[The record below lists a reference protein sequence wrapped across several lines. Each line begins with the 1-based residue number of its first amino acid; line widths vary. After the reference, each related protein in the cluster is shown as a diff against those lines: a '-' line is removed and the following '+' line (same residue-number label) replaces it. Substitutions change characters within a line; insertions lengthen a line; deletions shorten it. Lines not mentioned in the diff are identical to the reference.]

1 MLNLY
6 SGEYCVDKIEEA
18 VEGRVLF
25 LDDMKQGLELSCFVL
40 QIHHSCTGCS
50 VVQVI
55 SEFTHQNSI
64 NVYLIC
70 ISIFFYIFFM
80 FITFLE
86 LLHLKMTLN
95 LKNTLTLWLNNL
107 LWIHFWV
114 FLMRSRYTAKKG
126 KSKLPVNLYGL
137 IFDGV
142 QKSICKKFQNF
153 YFQ

>member
-1 MLNLY
+1 MFCFTNPSLMYGVLCCSSDQRIY
-6 SGEYCVDKIEEA
+6 S
-18 VEGRVLF
+18 
-25 LDDMKQGLELSCFVL
+25 
-40 QIHHSCTGCS
+40 
-50 VVQVI
+50 
-55 SEFTHQNSI
+55 SEFNQRVSDLHI
-64 NVYLIC
+64 Y
-70 ISIFFYIFFM
+70 FFFFFFM
-80 FITFLE
+80 GITFLE

-114 FLMRSRYTAKKG
+114 FLMRSRYTAMKG